1 MATPLSNPK
10 GIRYDCEMCGDS
22 ASIQCS
28 TCHVT
33 YYCTAEHQAID
44 WKGIH
49 EKICPLLAPIRTLPP
64 IIGSEQERARRQ
76 YTLNMSKSALID
88 LTKNESSKFLVRG
101 QFELAIP
108 GALQV
113 NLYLCIYKDGN
124 GNNL

>member
-1 MATPLSNPK
+1 MSTPLSNPK
-10 GIRYDCEMCGDS
+10 GVRYDCEMCGAS
-22 ASIQCS
+22 ASIQCP
-28 TCHVT
+28 TCRVT
-33 YYCTAEHQAID
+33 YYCTPEHRAID

-49 EKICPLLAPIRTLPP
+49 EKICPLLAPLRTPPP

-76 YTLNMSKSALID
+76 YTLMMSQSALID

-113 NLYLCIYKDGN
+113 NLGCI
-124 GNNL
+124 